1 MPVPVAAHRR
11 SRERVA
17 WIAAASLG
25 VALVATAAIAMMHLL
40 EAPPVVDPIQFTIGS
55 PDNSLFT
62 GTTPQFAVSPDGRHV
77 VFAASAQ
84 SATMLWIRALGTLVA
99 HPMPGTEQATYPFG
113 RPTAASSDSSP
124 KGKLKK
130 VHGQWRSAG
139 PVMRCAEWAR
149 RHMNSDNVIL
159 FSPSSASPLHRVTSA
174 GGTHPHHRD
183 RDECP
188 FPSLAGIPA

>member
-1 MPVPVAAHRR
+1 
-11 SRERVA
+11 
-17 WIAAASLG
+17 
-25 VALVATAAIAMMHLL
+25 MMHLL

-62 GTTPQFAVSPDGRHV
+62 GTTPQFAVSPDAATSYSPRRHRAPPCCGFGRSGH
-77 VFAASAQ
+77 
-84 SATMLWIRALGTLVA
+84 WWRIRCRAPSV
-99 HPMPGTEQATYPFG
+99 ATYPF
-113 RPTAASSDSSP
+113 SSADSRFI
-124 KGKLKK
+124 GFFAQGEAEENT
-130 VHGQWRSAG
+130 GQWRSAG